1 MSILTKQ
8 SVRGTV
14 AEPLWTKNF
23 FLVLLSNF
31 ATYIGFYLLLPT
43 LPIYI
48 KEMSGKESL
57 TGLAMGVFLISAV
70 LIRPFAG
77 RALDKHG
84 RRGIYLTGLAVFT
97 VCSLAFNWV
106 HGLAVFLL
114 FRFIQGFGWG
124 YCNTAAGTVAADV
137 IPKSRLGEGMGYF
150 GLAMSVAMGIAPAI
164 SLFIIEKYTF
174 NVLFSVSALAVA
186 VSLLAAVL
194 IRYRKANLNPGT
206 VNAVL
211 IEKRAL
217 RPSLV
222 AFFITLVYS
231 SVLSFLALYGEQR
244 GISGIGIFF
253 TVYAITITL
262 SRPMLGRI
270 ADQHGFDLVIIP
282 GLVIVTLTMILFYL
296 SQTLTMFILAGI
308 VFGIG
313 FGAVQPSLQALSV
326 LNVPPERRG
335 AAVGTYFTAF
345 DIGVGLGSVV
355 WGIVADAAG
364 YSMMYLLNVIPAVL
378 ALAFY
383 LAFSRQSQ
391 VVPKKQP

>member
-1 MSILTKQ
+1 MSILTKS
-8 SVRGTV
+8 SVHGSL

-23 FLVLLSNF
+23 LLVLISNF
-31 ATYIGFYLLLPT
+31 ATYIGFYMLLPT

-48 KEMSGKESL
+48 KNISGKESL
-57 TGLAMGVFLISAV
+57 SGLAMGVFLISAV

-77 RALDKHG
+77 RTLDRHG
-84 RRGIYLTGLAVFT
+84 RRGIYLLGLAIFMLCSLVFT
-97 VCSLAFNWV
+97 WV
-106 HGLAVFLL
+106 QGLFIFLL

-124 YCNTAAGTVAADV
+124 YCNTAAGTVAADA

-150 GLAMSVAMGIAPAI
+150 GLAMSAAMGIAPAL
-164 SLFIIEKYTF
+164 SLFIIEKYHF
-174 NVLFSVSALAVA
+174 SVLFLGSTFAIL

-194 IRYRKANLNPGT
+194 ISYRKVDHNPS
-206 VNAVL
+206 AAKSVL

-231 SVLSFLALYGEQR
+231 SVLSFLALYGAQR

-253 TVYAITITL
+253 TVYAVTITL
-262 SRPMLGRI
+262 SRPILGRL
-270 ADQHGFDLVIIP
+270 ADQRGFDIVVIP
-282 GLVIVTLTMILFYL
+282 GLVIVTLTMVLFFL
-296 SQTLTMFILAGI
+296 AQSLTMFIAAAI

-326 LNVPPERRG
+326 LNVPPDRRG
-335 AAVGTYFTAF
+335 AAVGTYFTVF
-345 DIGVGLGSVV
+345 DIGVGLGSVL
-355 WGIVADAAG
+355 WGVVAQAVG
-364 YSMMYLLNVIPAVL
+364 YRMMYLLNVIPAVL

-391 VVPKKQP
+391 VAPGSVN